1 MRNWR
6 IITAAAA
13 VVLAM
18 LAAVLAY
25 QYLTKADERAEDK
38 VEQVDAYVVV
48 REIPKGTA
56 GGTAFDEGLIELREV
71 TKKDLPPSA
80 IASDDQIT
88 DLVAAATLVEGQIV
102 VTEMFQS
109 ANTVSGFSG
118 RVEEGMMAVTF
129 QVDSQQGVGGFIV
142 PGDSINAMVTFDGTD
157 VTKGSSAVLQTT
169 AYLIPGLEVLAVG
182 ATTADTQTAEGEQ
195 AAAQNLGLI
204 TVSATP
210 RQAQQIAHAQNGAGV
225 LYISLNAP
233 GFDPEAF
240 EIPVEIVEAV
250 KWFDQP
256 LAFLAGALET
266 ATAAQGSEG

>member
-1 MRNWR
+1 VRNWR

-25 QYLTKADERAEDK
+25 QYLTEADERAEDK
-38 VEQVDAYVVV
+38 VEQVEAYVVT
-48 REIPKGTA
+48 REIPKGTTGA
-56 GGTAFDEGLIELREV
+56 SAIEQGLIEFREV

-88 DLVAAATLVEGQIV
+88 DLVAASTLVEGQIV
-102 VTEMFQS
+102 VSEMFQS
-109 ANTVSGFSG
+109 ANAVSGFSG

-142 PGDSINAMVTFDGTD
+142 PGDSINAMVTFEATD
-157 VTKGSSAVLQTT
+157 VTKASSAVLQTT
-169 AYLIPGLEVLAVG
+169 AYLIPDLEVLAVG
-182 ATTADTQTAEGEQ
+182 STTADTQVAEGEQ
-195 AAAQNLGLI
+195 PAAQNLGLI

-210 RQAQQIAHAQNGAGV
+210 REAQQIAHAQNGAGV

-233 GFDPEAF
+233 GFDPEEF
-240 EIPVEIVEAV
+240 EIPVEIVEAIN
-250 KWFDQP
+250 WFDQN
-256 LAFLAGALET
+256 LAFLAGALES